1 MPERVEMI
9 AQELFEEIVIAGFG
23 GQGVIL
29 IGKLLTQSAMEA
41 GFQITYMPSYGAEV
55 RGGTANC
62 MVVISDEPIASPVVS
77 APSTVIAMNKASMER
92 FCPNMQT
99 NGLLVMNRS
108 MIEIDPPRDDIDVLS
123 IRADDLALELGSP
136 KSANMVA
143 LGAYVAKRNIL
154 DPKEVAQSLSK
165 VLAKRHHQTIPT
177 NQKALLRG
185 AEFAKTMV

>member
-1 MPERVEMI
+1 MI
-9 AQELFEEIVIAGFG
+9 AQGLFEEIVIAGFG

-29 IGKLLTQSAMEA
+29 IGKLLSQSAMVA
-41 GFQITYMPSYGAEV
+41 GHQVIYMPAYGPEV

-77 APSTVIAMNKASMER
+77 TPSAVIAMNKASMER
-92 FCPNMQT
+92 FCPKMQT

-108 MIEIDPPRDDIDVLS
+108 MIEIEPPRDDIDVLP
-123 IRADDLALELGSP
+123 IPADDLARELGSP

-143 LGAYVAKRNIL
+143 LGAYVAKRKIL
-154 DPKEVAQSLSK
+154 DPDQVTQNLSK
-165 VLAKRHHQTIPT
+165 VLAKRYHQTIPT

-185 AEFAKTMV
+185 AEFAKNMR

>member
-1 MPERVEMI
+1 MI
-9 AQELFEEIVIAGFG
+9 AQGLFEEIVIAGFG

-62 MVVISDEPIASPVVS
+62 MVILSDEPIASPVVS

-92 FCPNMQT
+92 FCPKMQT

-108 MIEIDPPRDDIDVLS
+108 MIEIEPPRDDIDVLS
-123 IRADDLALELGSP
+123 IPADDLALELGSP

-154 DPKEVAQSLSK
+154 DPEEVAQCLSK
-165 VLAKRHHQTIPT
+165 VLAKRYHQTIPT

-185 AEFAKTMV
+185 AEFARNRV